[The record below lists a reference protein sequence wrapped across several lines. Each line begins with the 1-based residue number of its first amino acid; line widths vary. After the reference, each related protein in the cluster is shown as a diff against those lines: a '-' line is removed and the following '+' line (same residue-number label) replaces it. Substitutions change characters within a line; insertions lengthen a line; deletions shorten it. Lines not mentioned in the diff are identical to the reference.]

1 MENNTTAVD
10 GVYTQAYNI
19 LTYRNVYGNG
29 YTISAEKGQLL
40 GKTEA
45 IFLVVAD
52 DVLISNITIRPNNFS
67 EEGSDG
73 GDMSIEDAAQFDNGY
88 CVKVSVASRMKETG
102 VTGIT
107 QTTGCRIE
115 YSLLENAS
123 TFIQVSGAEVEIEG
137 CIMRNTGGVG
147 IHVRNTYE
155 RVQHY
160 NNLTLTN
167 SIMSNMVG
175 TAINFDYN
183 NASYTETADT
193 RSTFTQKGFLD
204 IYNWQDGDSLAL
216 IPRDTLEG
224 IGLGGELIDMLY
236 STLRR
241 LLVADPSIES
251 FRRDVG
257 GVTYLHLGFIT
268 IGLSGRSCLFDGYLP
283 DGRRVGADGKIEG
296 TDEYADPDDVSWN
309 MTLEDGRFRYFSS
322 DDIYGLDILGSIL
335 KNPMYVFG
343 YDDSTTDLV
352 PGSTYTINSRLI
364 ARLHGE
370 TI

>member
-1 MENNTTAVD
+1 M
-10 GVYTQAYNI
+10 
-19 LTYRNVYGNG
+19 
-29 YTISAEKGQLL
+29 
-40 GKTEA
+40 
-45 IFLVVAD
+45 AD
-52 DVLISNITIRPNNFS
+52 DVLISNIVIRPNDFS
-67 EEGSDG
+67 EEGTDG
-73 GDMSIEDAAQFDNGY
+73 GDMDIEDAAQFDSGY
-88 CVKVSVASRMKETG
+88 CVKVNIASRIKETG

-115 YSLLENAS
+115 YSILENA
-123 TFIQVSGAEVEIEG
+123 TTLIQLSGAEVEIEG

-167 SIMSNMVG
+167 CIMSNMVG

-183 NASYTETADT
+183 NTSYTETVDV

-204 IYNWQDGDSLAL
+204 IYNWQPGDSLAL
-216 IPRDTLEG
+216 IPRDTLEEV
-224 IGLGGELIDMLY
+224 LGGILGGSNLDALIDTLY
-236 STLRR
+236 SMLQN
-241 LLVADPSIES
+241 LLVTEPALES

-257 GVTYLHLGFIT
+257 GVTYLHLGMISL
-268 IGLSGRSCLFDGYLP
+268 GLGGQSYALYGYLP
-283 DGRRVGADGKIEG
+283 DDRRVDADGKIEG

-309 MTLEDGRFRYFSS
+309 MTMEDSRFRYFSS
-322 DDIYGLDILGSIL
+322 DDISALGILESVL
-335 KNPMYVFG
+335 KYPMYVWG
-343 YDDSTTDLV
+343 YDDATTDLV
-352 PGSTYTINSRLI
+352 PGAVYTINSRLI